1 MSDGTLRYLSR
12 ADVESLSISMG
23 EVIDAVEGAFR
34 EKGRGTAE
42 MPPKPGVHPR
52 PDAFIHAMPAF
63 LSESGA
69 AGLKWVSGF
78 PQNLERDLPY
88 ISGLFILND
97 VETGF
102 PLAVM
107 DCTWITGVR
116 TGAASAVAARYLAR
130 PDSRTAGIVACGLQG
145 RTNLEAL
152 ACLFPLE
159 RVHAFDVDPART
171 RAYAQEMS
179 QKLELE
185 IVPVERVED
194 AVREMDL
201 VVTSGPILKDP
212 KPSIPR
218 GWLAP
223 GSFACPLDFDS
234 YWTGDA
240 LEEVDKLATD
250 DASQMDYYRTVGY
263 FGQTPEPYADLG
275 EIVTGAVPGRESP
288 EERTMSLNLGLAIE
302 DVATAR
308 LIYRKALETEV
319 GTELLL

>member
-1 MSDGTLRYLSR
+1 MTDRTLRYLSR
-12 ADVESLSISMG
+12 ADVESLSISMP

-52 PDAFIHAMPAF
+52 PDSFIHAMPAF
-63 LSESGA
+63 LSEAGA

-78 PQNLERDLPY
+78 PRNLDRDLPY

-107 DCTWITGVR
+107 DCTWITGKR

-130 PDSRTAGIVACGLQG
+130 PDSRSVGVVACGLQG

-152 ACLFPLE
+152 SCLFSLE
-159 RVHAFDVDPART
+159 RVHAFDIDPART
-171 RAYAQEMS
+171 RAYAEEMS
-179 QKLELE
+179 PALGLE
-185 IVPVERVED
+185 IIPVNRVED

-201 VVTSGPILKDP
+201 VITSGPILKDP
-212 KPSIPR
+212 RPPIPA

-234 YWTGDA
+234 YWAGEA
-240 LEEVDKLATD
+240 FQEVDKLATD
-250 DASQMDYYRTVGY
+250 DAGQMDYYRTVGY
-263 FGQTPEPYADLG
+263 FRQTPTPYADLG
-275 EIVTGAVPGRESP
+275 EIVTGAAPGRESA

-308 LIYRKALETEV
+308 LIFRRATEQGV
-319 GTELLL
+319 GTILPL